1 MTKPIKG
8 RGAQFN
14 PDNPFDKLSL
24 SHEDWDGVD
33 IPPDE
38 PGQTKYYHDQPKNI
52 VNKVDSPDIGHSYS
66 MNPYQG
72 CEHGCI
78 YCYARNTHNYYGFSA
93 GVDFEQKIIVK
104 ETAPQVLEKQLQHPK
119 WEVRPIML
127 AGNTDCYQPV
137 ERKLEITRKL
147 LKVLVK
153 YRHPVSILTK
163 NSLIL
168 RDLDLLTVLAKD
180 QLVHAGMTITTLD
193 ENLRRKLEP
202 RTASAKKRLDVL
214 EQLTAAGIPTTVMIS
229 PVIPGLTDHEIPA
242 ILEAAAARG
251 VYSAG
256 YIVLRLNGAIGPLFE
271 DWIRKHFPDRAEKV
285 LGQVRQMHGGELNDN
300 RFGRR
305 MRGEGPIADAIRQL
319 FKINKK
325 RLMGEKSLPPYNL
338 DAFLRTDK
346 GQMRLF
352 GTLNS
357 EGEF

>member
-1 MTKPIKG
+1 MNEEKPVRG
-8 RGAQFN
+8 RGAQYN
-14 PDNPFDKLSL
+14 PVNPFDSLSL
-24 SHEDWDGVD
+24 SHEDWDGIDV
-33 IPPDE
+33 PPDA
-38 PGQTKYYHDQPKNI
+38 PGKTKYYRDQAKTVI
-52 VNKVDSPDIGHSYS
+52 NKVDSPDIGHSYS

-104 ETAPQVLEKQLQHPK
+104 ENAHKVLEKQLEHPK

-127 AGNTDCYQPV
+127 AGNTDCYQPI
-137 ERKLEITRKL
+137 ERKLKITRKL
-147 LKVLVK
+147 LEVLVK
-153 YRHPVSILTK
+153 YRHPVSVLTK

-168 RDLDLLTVLAKD
+168 RDIDLLKNLAQD
-180 QLVHAGMTITTLD
+180 QLVHAGVTITTLD
-193 ENLRRKLEP
+193 ESLRRKLEP
-202 RTASAKKRLDVL
+202 RTASAHKRLEVL
-214 EQLTAAGIPTTVMIS
+214 EQLSAAGIPTTVMIS
-229 PVIPGLTDHEIPA
+229 PVIPGLTDHEIPS
-242 ILEAAAARG
+242 ILEAAAKRG

-271 DWIRKHFPDRAEKV
+271 DWIGKHFPDRAEKV
-285 LGQVRQMHGGELNDN
+285 LGQVRQMHGGTLNDN

-325 RLMGEKSLPPYNL
+325 RLMGEKHLPPYNL

-352 GTLNS
+352 
-357 EGEF
+357 

>member
-1 MTKPIKG
+1 MKPIKG

-14 PDNPFDKLSL
+14 PDNPFDSLSL
-24 SHEDWDGVD
+24 SHEDWDGID

-38 PGQTKYYHDQPKNI
+38 PGKTTYYHDKPKNI
-52 VNKVDSPDIGHSYS
+52 INKVDSPDIGFGYS

-72 CEHGCI
+72 CEHGCV

-104 ETAPQVLEKQLQHPK
+104 ETAPQLLEKALRK
-119 WEVRPIML
+119 KNWKVRPIML
-127 AGNTDCYQPV
+127 SGNTDCYQPV
-137 ERKLEITRKL
+137 ERKLEITRSL

-168 RDLDLLTVLAKD
+168 RDLDLLKDLAKD
-180 QLVHAGMTITTLD
+180 QLVHAGVTVTSLD
-193 ENLRRKLEP
+193 ENIRRKLEP
-202 RTASAKKRLDVL
+202 RTASARKRLEVL
-214 EQLTAAGIPTTVMIS
+214 EQLVAAGIPTTVMVS

-242 ILEAAAARG
+242 ILEAAAQRG

-271 DWIRKHFPDRAEKV
+271 DWIGKHFPDRAEKV
-285 LGQVRQMHGGELNDN
+285 LGQVRQMHGGELHDN
-300 RFGRR
+300 QFKRR

-319 FKINKK
+319 FKLSKK
-325 RLMGEKSLPPYNL
+325 RFMGEKSLPPYNL
-338 DAFLRTDK
+338 EAFRRTDK

-352 GTLNS
+352 
-357 EGEF
+357 